1 MKRLGLIIASCLLLA
16 APCILRADNEAH
28 EIELTE
34 IENMADFAPI
44 GEEIPRDDPG
54 QFGDDPTGVNSFHA
68 IINGHLL
75 SVGCR
80 EPRTVVLQV
89 FTADGTQIIYHTFTR
104 ATRVHITDAG
114 YYTLTLNNG
123 WHSFSGSF
131 EIVD

>member
-1 MKRLGLIIASCLLLA
+1 MKKLGFIIASCLLLA

-34 IENMADFAPI
+34 VGLSSSDWNDD
-44 GEEIPRDDPG
+44 GTTRD
-54 QFGDDPTGVNSFHA
+54 GDGGTSITPTTPTQFHA

-75 SVGCR
+75 SVGCH
-80 EPRTVVLQV
+80 EPRTTVLQV

-104 ATRVHITDAG
+104 ATRIHITDAG

-131 EIVD
+131 EIIE